1 MIGFPPR
8 YSTYA
13 SLSHRSTEERLVLFW
28 LAAESLE
35 WEVGTATPDS
45 LTAFTH
51 FSLKSWNEQVS
62 IDFSQEEIELFSVS
76 TGVQVL
82 DFGRNRQNVIRL
94 LRALHSID
102 AAIAPE
108 ELEAAILE
116 RRHLIRP
123 EGETVH
129 LTRSRRVV
137 NGFTQVFKPVKGYF
151 VTPILIVLN
160 ALIFLITT
168 NKWLFPQS
176 SGWTPAGEAL
186 NAVGANY
193 KPLTLF
199 GEPWRLVSAGF
210 LHANGFH
217 LFFNMYAVMMCGIY
231 LEPLLGRARFAL
243 VYLLTGIG
251 GALAGLW
258 WYDIT
263 PSLGA
268 SASVFGL
275 FGFILALLL
284 HKFIEPR
291 ERKALLVSIGIYLV
305 MNLASIFFSTNY
317 DHAAH
322 FGGLFCGLL
331 MGLLW
336 LPGLRP
342 TASANRKTGFTVLGL
357 AVCGAIFSAA
367 YFLAPRDVNVYLE
380 KRTKMDENYLMASGA
395 YTARTNEERMKW
407 LKNYAI
413 YYMDENLRIMD
424 EVDKLHLAQDSRRQN
439 RILRKI
445 YTTQK
450 QLFVWN
456 YKTLSEGKNP
466 YDTEILRALKQLDS
480 LQQQL
485 DY

>member
-1 MIGFPPR
+1 M
-8 YSTYA
+8 
-13 SLSHRSTEERLVLFW
+13 
-28 LAAESLE
+28 
-35 WEVGTATPDS
+35 
-45 LTAFTH
+45 
-51 FSLKSWNEQVS
+51 
-62 IDFSQEEIELFSVS
+62 
-76 TGVQVL
+76 
-82 DFGRNRQNVIRL
+82 IRL

-102 AAIAPE
+102 AAISPE
-108 ELEAAILE
+108 ELQAAADQ

-160 ALIFLITT
+160 ALVFLITT
-168 NKWLFPQS
+168 NKWLFPES

-186 NAVGANY
+186 EKVGANY

-199 GEPWRLVSAGF
+199 GEPWRLVTAGF
-210 LHANGFH
+210 LHADGFH

-231 LEPLLGRARFAL
+231 LEPLLGRVRFAA
-243 VYLLTGIG
+243 VYFICGIG
-251 GALAGLW
+251 GALASLW

-268 SASVFGL
+268 SASAFGL

-284 HKFIEPR
+284 HKFLEPR
-291 ERKALLVSIGIYLV
+291 ERKALLISIGIYLI

-331 MGLLW
+331 LGLLW
-336 LPGLRP
+336 LPALRP
-342 TASANRKTGFTVLGL
+342 GASLQRRTVSTTAGF
-357 AVCGAIFSAA
+357 AVCVVLFSAA
-367 YFLAPRDVNVYLE
+367 FFFAPRDVNEYLQ
-380 KRTKMDENYLMASGA
+380 KRDKMDENYLLASGA

-407 LKNYAI
+407 LQNYAI

-424 EVDKLHLAQDSRRQN
+424 DVDKMRLAHDSRRQN

-466 YDTEILRALKQLDS
+466 YDAEIIRALHELDKLQEQLE
-480 LQQQL
+480 
-485 DY
+485 Y